1 MVQQK
6 GKPRSASCTSALLD
20 NPVRSYPFSTF
31 PPAESATVTRGAI
44 PRFRVTTYEGL
55 THAQEEEW
63 REEQRREWDAN
74 GIPWFTLDLANCGT
88 GMREV
93 GP

>member
-1 MVQQK
+1 MRRRVERLEGIHQPPDEPFTFHIV
-6 GKPRSASCTSALLD
+6 KP
-20 NPVRSYPFSTF
+20 P
-31 PPAESATVTRGAI
+31 
-44 PRFRVTTYEGL
+44 EGL